1 VTVRSRVTLAAGD
14 AAAFV
19 AFVLIGLTSHD
30 EGITLGSVLR
40 VLGPILVLWFAAAPL
55 AGTYRR
61 PGIRT
66 LIPAWLIAV
75 PGGILV
81 RFALF
86 HQPATAAKL
95 FVFMGVALA
104 FTLLFLLA
112 WRLAARYLLS
122 VGRQVQP
129 TH

>member
-1 VTVRSRVTLAAGD
+1 MALAAGD
-14 AAAFV
+14 AGAFV

-55 AGTYRR
+55 VGTYRR
-61 PGIRT
+61 PGVRT
-66 LIPAWLIAV
+66 LLPAWLIAV
-75 PGGILV
+75 GGGILI
-81 RFALF
+81 RYALF
-86 HQPATAAKL
+86 HRPATAGKL
-95 FVFMGVALA
+95 LTFMGVALA
-104 FTLLFLLA
+104 FTLLFLVV

-122 VGRQVQP
+122 VGRQAQP